1 MSALI
6 PTVSKPVVCPPDLP
20 LPPYERVIAHN
31 LPVPGFKLHPRPA
44 HPKLIGPQIRN
55 CPALLLSE
63 QDPHPHRWRESGH
76 KTIKSSRSRNH
87 ANNGPL
93 RHLPVFRWGTFSIVG
108 LLHCGGGPVAG
119 PHGFCADD
127 GAACD
132 PRALIGIYERGAHT
146 ARPSR

>member
-6 PTVSKPVVCPPDLP
+6 STVPKPVVCPPDLP
-20 LPPYERVIAHN
+20 LPPSERVIAHN
-31 LPVPGFKLHPRPA
+31 LPIPGFKVRPRPA
-44 HPKLIGPQIRN
+44 HPKLIGPQIRT
-55 CPALLLSE
+55 CPALLSSQ
-63 QDPHPHRWRESGH
+63 QDPHTDGESPA
-76 KTIKSSRSRNH
+76 TRPSSH
-87 ANNGPL
+87 QEAVTMPTMAHHVIYL
-93 RHLPVFRWGTFSIVG
+93 RPMGTLSGVG

-132 PRALIGIYERGAHT
+132 PWALIGIYERGAHT